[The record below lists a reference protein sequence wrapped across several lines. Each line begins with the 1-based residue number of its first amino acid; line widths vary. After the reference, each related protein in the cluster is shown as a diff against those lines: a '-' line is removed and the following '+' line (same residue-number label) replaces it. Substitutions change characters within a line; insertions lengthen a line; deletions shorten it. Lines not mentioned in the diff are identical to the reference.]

1 MIKHLWFSLL
11 FWQSLFWKINGILSM
26 EWSQSL
32 ESFVDMCMIR
42 YSWWVFSFEV
52 IDSLIIII
60 ILESL
65 NSLVFYSSHVSIY
78 SLRKQE
84 RILHC
89 LLFSL
94 LFSYSHLLLLW
105 VLVLLDHIV
114 LILYHWLLVTGFW
127 WYCQVCVYLLNRWE
141 WSDELNW
148 RYSQWRDFNWD
159 WLDLWWL
166 VCLWMNY

>member
-1 MIKHLWFSLL
+1 MAKHLWFSLL
-11 FWQSLFWKINGILSM
+11 FWQSVFWKRDGILSM

-32 ESFVDMCMIR
+32 ESFVNMCSMD
-42 YSWWVFSFEV
+42 SLWVFSFEV
-52 IDSLIIII
+52 IDS
-60 ILESL
+60 SL
-65 NSLVFYSSHVSIY
+65 NSFIFHSSLVSIY
-78 SLRKQE
+78 SFRKQE

-94 LFSYSHLLLLW
+94 LFSFSHLLLLW
-105 VLVLLDHIV
+105 VLVLLDQIGLV
-114 LILYHWLLVTGFW
+114 IILYHWLLVIGFW
-127 WYCQVCVYLLNRWE
+127 LYCQVCVYLLNRWE

-166 VCLWMNY
+166 VCLWMSYQMP